1 MQYNKDSH
9 INNVDDVR
17 KFFRYI
23 VDERNVNFNPDDM
36 FEDYMLADV
45 TPPFTPDECEIYNHL
60 TEECFGICEK
70 EEADIY
76 EIAFELLKNKMV
88 LSAVS

>member
-1 MQYNKDSH
+1 MLSH
-9 INNVDDVR
+9 LKSAKSN
-17 KFFRYI
+17 
-23 VDERNVNFNPDDM
+23 
-36 FEDYMLADV
+36 
-45 TPPFTPDECEIYNHL
+45 NHL
-60 TEECFGICEK
+60 KEECFDICEK